1 MPSFRLDDHAS
12 VYAAPAAIAGDS
24 KPRGYVFRSYEALT
38 EAKSYADTVCEFF
51 SDSGAPAPVYVV
63 LVASSS
69 TTPWYEVV
77 DTVPDGCLVEYRADP
92 EANIPMH
99 TTFADVV
106 IANNS
111 KRPLEEQEK
120 VHFLAVCDMLA
131 PKTNK
136 ELRDLSI
143 ACCRDFLARGVGVV
157 SLSAEGLD
165 GTKGQLLGAFLADE
179 WPEKHA
185 DEIDALFRMYIGAGH
200 VPVSG
205 KFSYVAKDG
214 APVQAHSPLE
224 HAARKGHAR
233 VMAALADAGADV
245 LADNATRPLGEQR
258 RAHAASIGDMLS
270 DKTTKE
276 LTELSIACCKDFLG
290 RGVSAS
296 DTESV
301 RVPGE
306 PASPR
311 LTLLQFMA
319 SNWRE
324 PYAHEIEDLFRS
336 HIRLCLTPPPA
347 GPGEVHGYDGQSQA
361 SSALEYAVRRGKL
374 LAMRAL
380 IEEGADFTAV
390 PAEPVVLNNGVVAA
404 GRGQFLEF
412 VRNMNHLGVSV
423 VDALYANAVE
433 AVMHRQIAE
442 HGQVSAP
449 DAHASKVAEPARSRR
464 AGL

>member
-12 VYAAPAAIAGDS
+12 VYAAPAAIAGDTTP
-24 KPRGYVFRSYEALT
+24 KGYVFRSFESLP

-63 LVASSS
+63 IAASSS

-77 DTVPDGCLVEYRADP
+77 DTVPDGCSVEYRSDP
-92 EANIPMH
+92 DANIPMH

-106 IANNS
+106 IANNT

-120 VHFLAVCDMLA
+120 VHFLAACDMLA
-131 PKTNK
+131 PKANR
-136 ELRDLSI
+136 ELRELSI
-143 ACCRDFLARGVGVV
+143 ACCRDFLARDVGVV

-165 GTKGQLLGAFLADE
+165 GTKGQLLGVFLADE
-179 WPEKHA
+179 WPENHA
-185 DEIDALFRMYIGAGH
+185 DEIDELFRMYIRAGH

-214 APVQAHSPLE
+214 TAVQAHSPLE
-224 HAARKGHAR
+224 HAARKGRAR
-233 VMAALADAGADV
+233 VMAALTDAGADV
-245 LADNATRPLGEQR
+245 LADNATRPLGEQQ
-258 RAHAASIGDMLS
+258 RAHATAITDMLS

-296 DTESV
+296 DMAYVLARGAS
-301 RVPGE
+301 
-306 PASPR
+306 ASP
-311 LTLLQFMA
+311 LLHFVA
-319 SNWRE
+319 RNWRE
-324 PYAHEIEDLFRS
+324 PYEHEIESVFRS
-336 HIRLCLTPPPA
+336 HIRLCLTSPPEKR
-347 GPGEVHGYDGQSQA
+347 GEVRGSDDQTKVSSVLEQA
-361 SSALEYAVRRGKL
+361 VCRGNL

-380 IEEGADFTAV
+380 LEEGADFTAV
-390 PAEPVVLNNGVVAA
+390 PAEPLVLNSGVVAA
-404 GRGQFLEF
+404 GPGQFLEF

-442 HGQVSAP
+442 HGLVSSS
-449 DAHASKVAEPARSRR
+449 DAHSRKDSAPARSRR